1 MASSPV
7 LPDTTAPAANA
18 APVQQAWQW
27 VGNSLHCE
35 GVALESLART
45 YGTPL
50 YVYSLASI
58 RRNYGRLAKAF
69 APVSPMIAYSVKAN
83 SNLALIR
90 ALANEGSCFDIV
102 SVGEL
107 ERVLRAGVDP
117 KRVIFAGVGK
127 RRDEI
132 ARALQ
137 VGVFEFNI
145 ESPGEADL
153 IDEEARAL
161 GKTAEVALRINPD
174 VDAHTHAYISTGR
187 KESKFGI
194 NMEMAGAMADHI
206 ASLKNVKLVGVHAH
220 TGSQILNPTVHAQAV
235 AVVEEFIAGLRAKGF
250 ELKTI
255 NMGGGFGID
264 YEAGEH
270 PLQVER
276 VADQIIPVVK
286 RLGLQLLLEPGRY
299 IVAPSGALL
308 ARVTYVKKGSAKTFV
323 IVDAA
328 MTELIRPA
336 LYAAHH
342 RIVPVLRD
350 GEGLTNIVDV
360 VGPVCESSDFFAKDR
375 PMAIVKPGEVVAML
389 DAGAYGMVMAS
400 NYNTRPKP
408 AEVLVDGDKAHI
420 IRERETME
428 EVLRHD
434 RIPDFLK

>member
-1 MASSPV
+1 M
-7 LPDTTAPAANA
+7 
-18 APVQQAWQW
+18 QQAWHW
-27 VGNSLHCE
+27 VDNTLHCD
-35 GVALESLART
+35 GVSMDALART

-50 YVYSLASI
+50 YVYSLATV
-58 RRNYGRLAKAF
+58 RRNYQRLAKAF
-69 APVSPMIAYSVKAN
+69 GPVDPMIAYSVKAN
-83 SNLALIR
+83 SNIALLS
-90 ALANEGSCFDIV
+90 ALAREGSCFDIV

-137 VGVFEFNI
+137 AGVFEFNI

-161 GKTAEVALRINPD
+161 GKTADVALRINPE
-174 VDAHTHAYISTGR
+174 VDAHTHAYITTGR

-206 ASLKNVKLVGVHAH
+206 ASLKHVKLVGVHAH
-220 TGSQILNPTVHAQAV
+220 TGSQILNPTVHAQSV
-235 AVVEEFIAGLRAKGF
+235 GVVEDFIGALRAKGF
-250 ELKTI
+250 DLKTI

-276 VADQIIPVVK
+276 VAEQIIPVVK
-286 RLGLQLLLEPGRY
+286 RLGLRLLLEPGRY
-299 IVAPSGALL
+299 IVAPAGALL

-342 RIVPVLRD
+342 RIWPVQRD
-350 GEGLTNIVDV
+350 GEGLTQIVDV
-360 VGPVCESSDFFAKDR
+360 VGPVCESSDFFAKER
-375 PMAIVKPGEVVAML
+375 QLALTKPGDVVAML

-408 AEVLVDGDKAHI
+408 AEVLVDGDKVHV
-420 IRERETME
+420 IRERETVDE
-428 EVLRHD
+428 LLRHE
-434 RIPDFLK
+434 RIPEFLK